1 MKNVRNALL
10 MFNWKGDIGWFNGAP
25 EYPML
30 DIFTGALLILGAAAW
45 LVQMLQ
51 SRDPVIW
58 FLPLVILIML
68 MPTILSLAH
77 PEANPSNSRALG
89 AVPAVYL
96 VAALPLAILA
106 RKLLQSF
113 PGRSGKILALALC
126 ACVILLAN
134 QRNAETYFDRYAR
147 AYIGPS
153 FPHSEAGAI
162 LRGFIESDGAPGN
175 AFSVGFPYWWDYRAL
190 GIEAG
195 YPLWPNDGA
204 PIEWLPQKLADARRR
219 GDDLQL
225 EPERDL
231 LFFIN
236 VQDQESLGELRAL
249 FPDGRQMLVQSY
261 HPEDQF
267 ILYRVPALG
276 EAGWD
281 AFFEAR

>member
-1 MKNVRNALL
+1 MRSSPGSCFRV
-10 MFNWKGDIGWFNGAP
+10 
-25 EYPML
+25 
-30 DIFTGALLILGAAAW
+30 
-45 LVQMLQ
+45 
-51 SRDPVIW
+51 S
-58 FLPLVILIML
+58 
-68 MPTILSLAH
+68 
-77 PEANPSNSRALG
+77 
-89 AVPAVYL
+89 
-96 VAALPLAILA
+96 
-106 RKLLQSF
+106 

-153 FPHSEAGAI
+153 FPHSEAGAV

-190 GIEAG
+190 GIVAG

-204 PIEWLPQKLADARRR
+204 PIEWLPQKLSDADAAETMNCS
-219 GDDLQL
+219 L

-267 ILYRVPALG
+267 ILYRVPRSGGSGLGGVLCSALSSG
-276 EAGWD
+276 RMCSVCRQNCPAETRHWQHAPVSN
-281 AFFEAR
+281 ALATHRQESLR